1 MTDFVNFI
9 PAHHNWFTGWL
20 VGWAVEQDDGC
31 KEEHLSA
38 GDWGVPT
45 EEGSRSEVQE
55 GSHSDVQEG
64 TGGDQVVRSTDPL
77 HLALNQNNYITLL
90 IYKVGV
96 LVGVVT
102 KLFTLL
108 LDLPV

>member
-1 MTDFVNFI
+1 MGGVGADIDNCCI
-9 PAHHNWFTGWL
+9 AGWL
-20 VGWAVEQDDGC
+20 VGWAAEQDDWC

-45 EEGSRSEVQE
+45 EEGS
-55 GSHSDVQEG
+55 HSKVQEG
-64 TGGDQVVRSTDPL
+64 TGGYQVVRSTDPL
-77 HLALNQNNYITLL
+77 HLADEALNQIIISHYTDRI

-102 KLFTLL
+102 KLFT
-108 LDLPV
+108 